1 MVGQSNLLT
10 IIDEQIMMDEFPRFS
25 IIIGPEG
32 SGKKT
37 LAKAMA
43 FALESRCNFIE
54 PKIDAVREMIKEC
67 YTINDTMVY
76 AIADADN
83 MSISAKNAML
93 KICEETPKKAYII
106 MTVCDDSSLLDTIKS
121 RASIYRMSPYTP
133 AELLDY
139 ARLSKGNLSN
149 AGELIVQDL
158 CETPGDVNKLYAVGV
173 EAFYK
178 FVEKVVDNI
187 ADVSTANALKI
198 LDSIDI
204 KGNDENKYDMVLF
217 LRAFKAVCGKEM
229 RKAVAQNDVEGQM
242 YFSAGIK
249 VVSNTLSKMSITGI
263 NKGALFDMFILDI
276 RKEWC

>member
-1 MVGQSNLLT
+1 MIGQSNLLT

-76 AIADADN
+76 VIADADS
-83 MSISAKNAML
+83 MPISAKNAML

-106 MTVCDDSSLLDTIKS
+106 MTVCDESSLLDTIKS

-187 ADVSTANALKI
+187 AEVSTANALKI
-198 LDSIDI
+198 LDSIDT
-204 KGNDENKYDMVLF
+204 KGNDEDKYDMILF

-249 VVSNTLSKMSITGI
+249 VASNTLSKMSITGI

>member
-1 MVGQSNLLT
+1 MIGQSNLLT

-25 IIIGPEG
+25 IIIGPGG

-76 AIADADN
+76 VIADADN

-106 MTVCDDSSLLDTIKS
+106 MTVCDESSLLDTIKS

-139 ARLSKGNLSN
+139 ARLSKDNLSN

-187 ADVSTANALKI
+187 AEVSTANALKI
-198 LDSIDI
+198 LDSIDT
-204 KGNDENKYDMVLF
+204 KGNDEDKYDMILF

-229 RKAVAQNDVEGQM
+229 RKAVTQNDVEGQM

-249 VVSNTLSKMSITGI
+249 VVSNTLSKMNITGI

>member
-1 MVGQSNLLT
+1 MIGQSNLLT

-76 AIADADN
+76 VIADADS

-187 ADVSTANALKI
+187 AEVSTANALKI
-198 LDSIDI
+198 LDSIDT
-204 KGNDENKYDMVLF
+204 KGNDEDKYDMILF

-249 VVSNTLSKMSITGI
+249 VASNTLSKMSITGI

>member
-1 MVGQSNLLT
+1 MIGQSNLLT

-32 SGKKT
+32 SGKRT

-67 YTINDTMVY
+67 CTINDTMVY
-76 AIADADN
+76 VIADADS

-187 ADVSTANALKI
+187 AEVSTANALKI
-198 LDSIDI
+198 LDSIDT
-204 KGNDENKYDMVLF
+204 KGNDEDKYDMILF

-249 VVSNTLSKMSITGI
+249 VASNTLSKMSITGI

>member
-93 KICEETPKKAYII
+93 KRCEETPKKAYII
-106 MTVCDDSSLLDTIKS
+106 MTVCDDSSLLDTIKI

>member
-1 MVGQSNLLT
+1 MIGQSNLLT

-76 AIADADN
+76 VIADADS

-187 ADVSTANALKI
+187 AEVSTANALKI
-198 LDSIDI
+198 LDSIDT
-204 KGNDENKYDMVLF
+204 KGNDEDKYDMVLF

-249 VVSNTLSKMSITGI
+249 VASNTLSKMSITGI

>member
-1 MVGQSNLLT
+1 MIGQSNLLT

-67 YTINDTMVY
+67 YIINDTMVY
-76 AIADADN
+76 VIADADS

-198 LDSIDI
+198 LDSIDT
-204 KGNDENKYDMVLF
+204 KGNDEDKYDMVLF

-249 VVSNTLSKMSITGI
+249 VASNTLSKMSITGI

>member
-1 MVGQSNLLT
+1 MIGQSNLLK

-76 AIADADN
+76 VIADADS

-106 MTVCDDSSLLDTIKS
+106 MTVCDESSLLDTIKS

-187 ADVSTANALKI
+187 AEVSTANALKI
-198 LDSIDI
+198 LDSIDT
-204 KGNDENKYDMVLF
+204 KGNDEAKYDMILF

-249 VVSNTLSKMSITGI
+249 VASNTLSKMSITGI

>member
-1 MVGQSNLLT
+1 MIGQSNLLK

-67 YTINDTMVY
+67 YTINNTMVY
-76 AIADADN
+76 VIADADN

-106 MTVCDDSSLLDTIKS
+106 MTVCDESSLLDTIKS
-121 RASIYRMSPYTP
+121 RASIYHMSPYTP

-187 ADVSTANALKI
+187 AEVSTANALKI
-198 LDSIDI
+198 LDSIDT
-204 KGNDENKYDMVLF
+204 KGNDEDKYDMILF

-229 RKAVAQNDVEGQM
+229 RKAVAQNDVEGQL

-249 VVSNTLSKMSITGI
+249 VASNTLSKMNITGI
-263 NKGALFDMFILDI
+263 NKGALFDMFILEI